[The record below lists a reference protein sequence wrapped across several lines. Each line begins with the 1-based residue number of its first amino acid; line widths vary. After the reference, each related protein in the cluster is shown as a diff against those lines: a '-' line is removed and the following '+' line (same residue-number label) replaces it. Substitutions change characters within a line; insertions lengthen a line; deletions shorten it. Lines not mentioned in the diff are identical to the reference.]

1 MHTNTITNINT
12 TNSIESEIKG
22 GKCECKYKYK
32 YKYKYE
38 YKDKERGLMEM
49 TAQ

>member
-1 MHTNTITNINT
+1 M
-12 TNSIESEIKG
+12 NSIESEIKG
-22 GKCECKYKYK
+22 GKCECKYK